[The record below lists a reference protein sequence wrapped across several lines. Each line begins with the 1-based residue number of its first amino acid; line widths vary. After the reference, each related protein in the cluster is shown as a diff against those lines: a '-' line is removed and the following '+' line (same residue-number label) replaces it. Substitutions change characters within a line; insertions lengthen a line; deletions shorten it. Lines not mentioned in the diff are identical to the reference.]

1 MVFLQK
7 DTKKVNIKRYSC
19 MWNQAAI
26 PQGLQS
32 GLGMERGARSSKSCA
47 LSTIGILVWFVL
59 NIATTL
65 QRLAAS

>member
-1 MVFLQK
+1 
-7 DTKKVNIKRYSC
+7 

-32 GLGMERGARSSKSCA
+32 GLGMERGARSSSNCA
-47 LSTIGILVWFVL
+47 LSTIGIFVWFVL

-65 QRLAAS
+65 QRLAASYRTLK